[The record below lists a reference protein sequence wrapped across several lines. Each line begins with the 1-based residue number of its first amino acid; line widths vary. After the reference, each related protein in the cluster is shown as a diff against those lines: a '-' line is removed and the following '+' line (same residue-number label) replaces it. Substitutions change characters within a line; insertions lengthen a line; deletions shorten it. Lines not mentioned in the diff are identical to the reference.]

1 MGLKWHA
8 QMNYIGLA
16 NVFDAT
22 HNKQRKCKKKEVG
35 VNARFTMGY
44 SINDSLHCVWMQEKL
59 LGIELEWEFQIQ
71 DGKEMDFNSNSVVW
85 LCMILKVGIK
95 G

>member
-22 HNKQRKCKKKEVG
+22 HNKQRKCKKEVG
-35 VNARFTMGY
+35 MNAIFT
-44 SINDSLHCVWMQEKL
+44 
-59 LGIELEWEFQIQ
+59 
-71 DGKEMDFNSNSVVW
+71 
-85 LCMILKVGIK
+85 VGV
-95 G
+95 